1 MTSIAD
7 EKNALRAELYA
18 ARRSVGTLEQS
29 LSKVTEERDGLAQ
42 KLLHLQSL
50 DRTGEVQQLQAA
62 LKAESDAKKS
72 AEEALQKITLE
83 RQRLQRAR
91 DELATNLLAAQQRA
105 QEAEEDQ
112 QRAEEQ
118 TAAAIAELRALQTR
132 LSAEA
137 AEHSRGIENDASSN
151 GSSRDLEV
159 ERSRNAV
166 LAAALSSA
174 KAERKHAQA
183 EAAAAR
189 QLVLQLEQQLQ
200 MANSAGPPPPRL
212 PDSSVTSN
220 GPVSVAQSEPPQD
233 DATDTEAMAKQIAT
247 LRRQVMQLK
256 TSRDKLLS
264 ELDIQFI
271 EAERLGNESNALSQ
285 ALQEQREAAGTWER
299 QAQEA
304 CAQLERLKDL
314 LEESAQWRREPPTPP
329 SRSEPGE
336 NGVPT
341 SGEQDST
348 TEGDK
353 AEADKQY
360 IQAHILDME
369 QRLMQESTRSAALDL
384 QVRALCAELHRAAHA
399 TAGLGRSVLPAL
411 NGIESRLS
419 QALSAGR

>member
-1 MTSIAD
+1 MTSIGD

-18 ARRSVGTLEQS
+18 ARRSVGSLEQS

-42 KLLHLQSL
+42 KLQHLQSL
-50 DRTGEVQQLQAA
+50 DCTGEVQQLQAA
-62 LKAESDAKKS
+62 LKAESDARKS
-72 AEEALQKITLE
+72 AEEVLQKITLE

-105 QEAEEDQ
+105 QEAEEDL

-118 TAAAIAELRALQTR
+118 TAAATAELRILQTR
-132 LSAEA
+132 LSGDRAERA
-137 AEHSRGIENDASSN
+137 RDSQNDAANNEMSQ
-151 GSSRDLEV
+151 DLEV

-174 KAERKHAQA
+174 KAEREHAQA

-189 QLVLQLEQQLQ
+189 QRVQQLEQQLQ
-200 MANSAGPPPPRL
+200 YANCAGPPPPRL
-212 PDSSVTSN
+212 PDPSVTSN
-220 GPVSVAQSEPPQD
+220 GPLSVAQPAPSQD
-233 DATDTEAMAKQIAT
+233 GATDPEALVKQIAT
-247 LRRQVMQLK
+247 FRRQVLQLK

-271 EAERLGNESNALSQ
+271 EAERLGNENSALSQ
-285 ALQEQREAAGTWER
+285 ALQEQLEAAGTWER

-329 SRSEPGE
+329 SRAEPGE
-336 NGVPT
+336 DGVPT
-341 SGEQDST
+341 TGEQET
-348 TEGDK
+348 ATEGDK
-353 AEADKQY
+353 GQADKQY
-360 IQAHILDME
+360 VQAHILDLE
-369 QRLMQESTRSAALDL
+369 QRLMQESARSAALDL

-411 NGIESRLS
+411 NGIESRIS